1 MKKSILGLVVVLLVA
16 SVTTVSALTWN
27 PFKGAGRVKNSDL
40 LLVGNVVPARLLA
53 DLAQWYTKQPVLLI
67 SPDADGES
75 RVYYAPAASRA
86 TAVEKEKFL
95 EVVDFI
101 NPNRVIVIGG
111 EDIVDK
117 EFVNLVSEKYKV
129 LVLDSGNWG
138 NNASALGELLDVA
151 PLRSKFDEF
160 MMNLKKVSENQKN

>member
-16 SVTTVSALTWN
+16 SVTTASALTWN

-53 DLAQWYTKQPVLLI
+53 DLAQWYTKQPILLV
-67 SPDADGES
+67 SPDASGDD

-86 TAVEKEKFL
+86 TTVEKEKFL

-111 EDIVDK
+111 KDIVGQ
-117 EFVNLVSEKYKV
+117 EFVDAVGEKYKV

-138 NNASALGELLDVA
+138 NNASALGELLQVS

-160 MMNLKKVSENQKN
+160 MANLKKVSENQKN